1 MGVVEVNNQIIISRR
16 VQKEAN
22 SASEFEHKTP
32 DLAADFIPVCGC
44 YLETL
49 TLIVQHVASPSPARS
64 PALARPRSICKQGS
78 GIHGLIV

>member
-64 PALARPRSICKQGS
+64 LARPPSL
-78 GIHGLIV
+78 HL